1 MSKGKLTPSTEDY
14 LETIYVLDHAEKG
27 VRSVDVAD
35 KLKVAKPSV
44 NRALKNLVDEGLI
57 QQERYSVIYLT
68 DQGKQQAKKILHRH
82 TIIKGF
88 LMNVL
93 GLDDERA
100 DEEACKIEHVMS
112 EDTVDRL
119 NDHIDSYLRA
129 I

>member
-14 LETIYVLDHAEKG
+14 LETIYVLDRAEKG

>member
-14 LETIYVLDHAEKG
+14 LETIYVLDRAEKG

-68 DQGKQQAKKILHRH
+68 EQGKQQAKKILHRH
-82 TIIKGF
+82 TIIKSF
-88 LMNVL
+88 LMNIL